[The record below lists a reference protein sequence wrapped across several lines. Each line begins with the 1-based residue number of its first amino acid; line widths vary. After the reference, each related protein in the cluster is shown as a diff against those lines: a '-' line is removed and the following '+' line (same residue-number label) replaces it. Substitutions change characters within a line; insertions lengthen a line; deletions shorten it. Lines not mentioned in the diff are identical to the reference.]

1 MRQAADHLINSPA
14 QVYAL
19 QLATVDFCS
28 LGCASHRWKWWHA
41 GFRGCLLLL
50 TSPTD
55 QLLSLFTGLWPC
67 CFISVT
73 GWFADKTFC
82 WQCVALVTDFF
93 SHSFVS
99 FSYYQLLYCNTV
111 VNCNTVVTEDYKRLM
126 LLSCFNT
133 WFITRFVLH
142 LHDALLF
149 VQCYAWTE
157 YKFTCVCV
165 SVCHTFSQLAYR
177 SDPSTDFYS
186 W

>member
-1 MRQAADHLINSPA
+1 VERHAS
-14 QVYAL
+14 
-19 QLATVDFCS
+19 
-28 LGCASHRWKWWHA
+28 GCWS
-41 GFRGCLLLL
+41 F
-50 TSPTD
+50 D
-55 QLLSLFTGLWPC
+55 QQPSTGLCIATCHSWLHVGRPMWKD
-67 CFISVT
+67 FISVM

-82 WQCVALVTDFF
+82 WQCAALVTDFL

-157 YKFTCVCV
+157 YKFTCVCL